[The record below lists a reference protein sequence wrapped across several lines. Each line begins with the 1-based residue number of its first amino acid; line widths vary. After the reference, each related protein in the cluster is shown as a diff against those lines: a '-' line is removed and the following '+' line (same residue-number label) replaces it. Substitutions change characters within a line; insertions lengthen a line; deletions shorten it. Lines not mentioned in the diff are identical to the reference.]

1 MFARFLKKSSPPVPV
16 AAPADL
22 AATMYLSG
30 YCLAHALWCVADGEV
45 LIPFVGE
52 SLPGNR
58 RLLTRFAHEYLED
71 GIQAAWLRLAENPE
85 QALAA
90 VAVHDGYISLPEG
103 KTDALLANICLYGT
117 MPKKLDLALPYRH
130 AHAPQ
135 PFAVHRPKLLAYEG
149 FAEEPDWAAV
159 FEAFFDGV
167 AAHEQGAAIWQQAL
181 DESC

>member
-1 MFARFLKKSSPPVPV
+1 MSEIKQSLADSV
-16 AAPADL
+16 APML
-22 AATMYLSG
+22 VVFSHGKESG
-30 YCLAHALWCVADGEV
+30 PWGSK
-45 LIPFVGE
+45 IK
-52 SLPGNR
+52 
-58 RLLTRFAHEYLED
+58 
-71 GIQAAWLRLAENPE
+71 
-85 QALAA
+85 ALAA